1 MTPREKALFTHTIN
15 HFQEIAR
22 QNRFPENGSIPHDRE
37 RCVICHPELLPLDPL
52 VIYLEVVTQSVKMR
66 RPRFDEELVEA
77 IRGDRALLGEESSLS
92 LADLRAGIPPAL
104 AELNN
109 WLREA
114 LTTGLELVSIHS
126 PTSRE
131 FSLDDAR
138 SPELTA
144 LVAAKI
150 EEIIAYQKMNS

>member
-138 SPELTA
+138 SPEWTA